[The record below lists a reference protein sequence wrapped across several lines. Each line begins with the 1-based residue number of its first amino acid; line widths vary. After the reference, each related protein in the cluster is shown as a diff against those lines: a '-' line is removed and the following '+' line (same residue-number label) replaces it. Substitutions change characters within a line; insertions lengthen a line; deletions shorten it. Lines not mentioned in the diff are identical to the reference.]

1 MDEEQVA
8 KLFKVLANISPWAAV
23 LMLFQLFVSERAASR
38 KTMQMG
44 LAGKPCLIYRST
56 HATHPDNQWKNYR
69 AFIKR
74 VQRGKVRKYMIVEKY
89 AFALFADQVQILA
102 QSRDTLEETA
112 IGIVVSNHLRP

>member
-8 KLFKVLANISPWAAV
+8 KLFKVLANISPWASV

-56 HATHPDNQWKNYR
+56 HATHPDNQW
-69 AFIKR
+69 
-74 VQRGKVRKYMIVEKY
+74 GKVRKYMIVEKY

-112 IGIVVSNHLRP
+112 MVFVVSNHLRP